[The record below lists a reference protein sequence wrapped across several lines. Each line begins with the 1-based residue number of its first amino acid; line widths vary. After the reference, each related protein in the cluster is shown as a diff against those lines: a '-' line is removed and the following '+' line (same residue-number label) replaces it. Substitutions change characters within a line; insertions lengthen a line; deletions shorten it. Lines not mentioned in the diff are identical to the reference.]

1 MPISSPGCP
10 WQWGYFEE
18 EGAGPCSITY
28 SDCAWGVP
36 EQKYC
41 QPYGLVYDDQ
51 IKGCNWPD
59 EIGCKSEGK
68 LCDQLSFC
76 FFLTPIYF
84 LDILGFKCPE
94 QDTQN
99 RYWPYPRYWY
109 NTESLVTCVR
119 GQPRLIHCGNNT
131 YVDDVSLICVP
142 YERN

>member
-1 MPISSPGCP
+1 M
-10 WQWGYFEE
+10 
-18 EGAGPCSITY
+18 
-28 SDCAWGVP
+28 
-36 EQKYC
+36 
-41 QPYGLVYDDQ
+41 
-51 IKGCNWPD
+51 IKSRAV
-59 EIGCKSEGK
+59 IGQMK
-68 LCDQLSFC
+68 LAVKVKVNYVTNYHFA